1 VLVLAAAILGLAA
14 CQASAQEAGRT
25 YRIGVVSEAWAANH
39 PTVLGLKAGLHELGL
54 EEGRDVSFDV
64 RFTEGKPEAAPAVA
78 RALVD
83 AGADLLFAVGVASTL
98 AAKAATARLPVVFAQ
113 VNDPVA
119 AGVVREL
126 VRPGGNATGISSIA
140 PELMPKRLEI
150 LKALQPG
157 VRRVWFVHA
166 RNDATAGSAFAR
178 LREAATLLGVTV
190 VSREVSGA
198 DDLDR
203 IRREFRRGD
212 ALLAP
217 AEDALDVPA
226 GLLKLSLAARVPTV
240 FPSSFWVGYG
250 GLVSYGPDYF
260 AQGVQ
265 AARLV
270 AKILR
275 GAPPAELPVEGA
287 DVIDLAVNL
296 RTAGAMDISVPR
308 KILLRA
314 DTIRR

>member
-1 VLVLAAAILGLAA
+1 MLVLAAAILGLAA